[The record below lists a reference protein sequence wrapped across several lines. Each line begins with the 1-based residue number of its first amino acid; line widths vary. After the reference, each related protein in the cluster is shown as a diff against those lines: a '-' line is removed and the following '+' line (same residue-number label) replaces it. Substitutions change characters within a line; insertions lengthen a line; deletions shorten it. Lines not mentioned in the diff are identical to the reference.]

1 MPAQARRI
9 AMPRAVRI
17 GIATAVTGA
26 AFALPLVTTVTAQA
40 HEAPAAG
47 HAQQSSTWTGATSVD
62 AAPAAA
68 ENAPAAPA
76 APAAEAAPAAPVDYK
91 VVGGD
96 TLSKIADA
104 KNVEGGWKALFEHN
118 RSVIGAD
125 PNLIYPGQQLALGA
139 KAAEAAKPAAPA
151 QAAKPAAPAQAAK
164 PAAPAA
170 KAQTSQ
176 DSVKPAAPAAPAVK
190 PAAKPVAKPA
200 VQPAVQAVV
209 APVAKPAAATS
220 GFFAPLANPK
230 LGTAY
235 GVAGSMW
242 ASGHHTGAD
251 FVAATGTPL
260 RAVAAGTVVKAGNG
274 GAYGNEVEIKLA
286 DGKYAEYAHL
296 SSIGVSIGQ
305 TVTAGQQ
312 IGLSGATGNVTGP
325 HLHFEIRTGSEYGS
339 DIDPIAYLRAHGV
352 AI

>member
-9 AMPRAVRI
+9 ALPRAVRI

-26 AFALPLVTTVTAQA
+26 AFALPLVTTVAAQA

-47 HAQQSSTWTGATSVD
+47 HTQQSSTWTGATSVD
-62 AAPAAA
+62 ATPTAAEAAPAAA
-68 ENAPAAPA
+68 ETAPAAPA
-76 APAAEAAPAAPVDYK
+76 APAEESYK

-104 KNVEGGWKALFEHN
+104 KNVDGGWQALYDHN
-118 RSVIGAD
+118 RSVVGAN
-125 PNLIYPGQQLALGA
+125 PNLIFPGQQLALGT

-151 QAAKPAAPAQAAK
+151 EAAK

-170 KAQTSQ
+170 KAKTSQ
-176 DSVKPAAPAAPAVK
+176 DSVKPAAKPAKPAAPAEK
-190 PAAKPVAKPA
+190 PAAPAAKPA
-200 VQPAVQAVV
+200 VQPVV
-209 APVAKPAAATS
+209 APVAKPATPAPAPAVAAS

-251 FVAATGTPL
+251 FVASTGTPL
-260 RAVAAGTVVKAGNG
+260 RAVGAGTVVKAGNG

-286 DGKYAEYAHL
+286 DGKYAQYAHL
-296 SSIGVSIGQ
+296 SSIGVSVGQ

>member
-1 MPAQARRI
+1 MAAQARRI
-9 AMPRAVRI
+9 ALPRAVRI

-26 AFALPLVTTVTAQA
+26 AFALPLVTAVSAQA
-40 HEAPAAG
+40 HEAPAAKP
-47 HAQQSSTWTGATSVD
+47 HQTSTWNGATSVD

-68 ENAPAAPA
+68 PAAETAPAA
-76 APAAEAAPAAPVDYK
+76 AAEETYK
-91 VVGGD
+91 VAGGD

-104 KNVEGGWKALFEHN
+104 KNVQGGWEALYERN
-118 RSVIGAD
+118 RSVVGAN
-125 PNLIYPGQQLALGA
+125 PNLIYPGQQLALGG
-139 KAAEAAKPAAPA
+139 KAVE
-151 QAAKPAAPAQAAK
+151 AAK

-170 KAQTSQ
+170 KPQVSQ
-176 DSVKPAAPAAPAVK
+176 DSVKPAAKPAAPAVK
-190 PAAKPVAKPA
+190 PVAPAANPA
-200 VQPAVQAVV
+200 PVQA
-209 APVAKPAAATS
+209 AKPAAPAPAPVVASS
-220 GFFAPLANPK
+220 GYVAPLAGTK

-242 ASGHHTGAD
+242 SSGHHTGVD
-251 FVAATGTPL
+251 FSAATGTPL
-260 RAVAAGTVVKAGNG
+260 RAIAAGTVVKAGNG

-286 DGKYAEYAHL
+286 DGKYAQYAHL
-296 SSIGVSIGQ
+296 SSIAVKVGQ

-352 AI
+352 SI

>member
-47 HAQQSSTWTGATSVD
+47 HTQQTSTWTGATSVD

-68 ENAPAAPA
+68 AETAPA

-118 RSVIGAD
+118 RSVIGAN

-151 QAAKPAAPAQAAK
+151 EAAK

-170 KAQTSQ
+170 KAQASQ
-176 DSVKPAAPAAPAVK
+176 DSVKPAAPAAKPAAPAAKPAVK
-190 PAAKPVAKPA
+190 PAA
-200 VQPAVQAVV
+200 QPAVQAVV
-209 APVAKPAAATS
+209 APVAKPATAAPVAATS

>member
-9 AMPRAVRI
+9 ALPRAARI

-26 AFALPLVTTVTAQA
+26 AFALPLVTTISAQA
-40 HEAPAAG
+40 HTAPAAKP
-47 HAQQSSTWTGATSVD
+47 AQTSTWTGATSVD
-62 AAPAAA
+62 ATPAAA
-68 ENAPAAPA
+68 AQ
-76 APAAEAAPAAPVDYK
+76 PAAEAAKPAAAPAEESYK

-104 KNVEGGWKALFEHN
+104 KQVEGGWQALYDHN
-118 RSVIGAD
+118 RSVVGAN
-125 PNLIYPGQQLALGA
+125 PNLIFPGQQLALGA
-139 KAAEAAKPAAPA
+139 KAATAPAAAEAAKPAAPA
-151 QAAKPAAPAQAAK
+151 VKPQESVKPAAKPAAPKPVQAAKPAQAPATKPAAPAAKPAAPAVTPA

-170 KAQTSQ
+170 TSGY
-176 DSVKPAAPAAPAVK
+176 
-190 PAAKPVAKPA
+190 
-200 VQPAVQAVV
+200 V
-209 APVAKPAAATS
+209 APV
-220 GFFAPLANPK
+220 ANPK

-242 ASGHHTGAD
+242 SSGHHTGAD
-251 FVAATGTPL
+251 FVASTGTPL
-260 RAVAAGTVVKAGNG
+260 RAIAAGTVVKAGNG

-286 DGKYAEYAHL
+286 DGKYAQYAHL
-296 SSIGVSIGQ
+296 SSIGVKIGQ

-352 AI
+352 SI